1 MHLKDSDQDASI
13 ILLLLTMI
21 FRKLWSF
28 ASRVFVLPIHLFFIS
43 LRYTL
48 PVYIRS
54 CLHFL
59 SISRHHSRY
68 CSPSSSMI
76 RRPCVQDTF
85 FTMKLHVPIKNIV
98 PPCIHIQSSKQRST
112 CCYNSCYF
120 LS

>member
-1 MHLKDSDQDASI
+1 
-13 ILLLLTMI
+13 MI
-21 FRKLWSF
+21 FRKLWLF

-68 CSPSSSMI
+68 CSPSSTMI

-85 FTMKLHVPIKNIV
+85 FTMKLHVPIKTLCHLAFIFN
-98 PPCIHIQSSKQRST
+98 PP
-112 CCYNSCYF
+112 NSDQPATITAATSHHDFQFQYARASVI
-120 LS
+120 L